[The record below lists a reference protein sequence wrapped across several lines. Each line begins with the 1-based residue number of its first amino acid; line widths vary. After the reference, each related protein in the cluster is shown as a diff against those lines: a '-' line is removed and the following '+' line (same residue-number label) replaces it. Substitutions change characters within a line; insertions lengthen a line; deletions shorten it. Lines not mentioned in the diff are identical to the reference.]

1 MREAFQEGS
10 TFLLGIIQI
19 GETPLPKS
27 ILTFLKV
34 KKVAKI
40 GLHVGWGVGGGGW
53 GGQRNG
59 CFFLGRI
66 P

>member
-34 KKVAKI
+34 KKVAKS
-40 GLHVGWGVGGGGW
+40 GLHVGWGGGVAGW
-53 GGQRNG
+53 GQRKRR
-59 CFFLGRI
+59 FYLGRI